1 MLDGDKKIMATT
13 LDFYVVVNKI
23 YLYNYNDKII
33 VLLIM
38 SYKKKLYKIYQNSII
53 PYKNKNQIKILKNYQ
68 MCLRN
73 N

>member
-1 MLDGDKKIMATT
+1 
-13 LDFYVVVNKI
+13 
-23 YLYNYNDKII
+23 
-33 VLLIM
+33 M